1 MSLRNGGAIF
11 SGHIFGI
18 APSARVL
25 ALMGIVDKTGDELGD
40 DRPGLR
46 EDPDQTI
53 QAKGSEPNPTT
64 LRSQVRF
71 GSEPLSQQ
79 RKAGISLARRRY
91 QRGTL
96 IQRGTR
102 EKVWVGR
109 WLEDSI
115 LPDGTIKRVHKS
127 EVLGSVKDFPTKR
140 LAQRE
145 LDGRVSVVNSP
156 TYRARPTATFRQ
168 LAEKWQTL
176 VMVHHEDSTQ
186 RSEKSDIKAW
196 VSAIGDVQIR
206 DIDCELLQEVVNG
219 WTCNPK
225 TIKNRVGTFRLIW
238 DKAKLWRYTAETAYD
253 GLELPDWEKAE
264 QPCFSVGEI
273 SRIIDHSPQPYKT
286 VWRLVAETAI
296 RRGEICGLN
305 VGDVDVNQRIIVVQR
320 SRTKRGKLKAP
331 KAGVRNGQVK
341 RRVFSLSPSLTEQLR
356 PFVEGRA
363 PDEPLFLTPGRVSKS
378 GKQIGGRVRLEP
390 DNFVKRAL
398 KPVLKELGLEGA
410 AHAFRHGN
418 ATLLDTLHAPM
429 AVRQERLGHVDAKT
443 TLGYTHLVT
452 ADDVRV
458 ANELGAILDKKF
470 FAQDL
475 PKLNPNAKTASEL
488 ISEAV

>member
-1 MSLRNGGAIF
+1 M
-11 SGHIFGI
+11 
-18 APSARVL
+18 
-25 ALMGIVDKTGDELGD
+25 
-40 DRPGLR
+40 
-46 EDPDQTI
+46 
-53 QAKGSEPNPTT
+53 
-64 LRSQVRF
+64 
-71 GSEPLSQQ
+71 
-79 RKAGISLARRRY
+79 ARRRY
-91 QRGTL
+91 QKGAV
-96 IQRGTR
+96 IKRGTR

-109 WLEDSI
+109 WLEDVI

-145 LDGRVSVVNSP
+145 LDGRVAVVNSP
-156 TYRARPTATFRQ
+156 NYRARPTATFNQ
-168 LAEKWQTL
+168 LAEKWKML
-176 VMVHHEDSTQ
+176 VMVNHEDSTQ

-206 DIDCELLQEVVNG
+206 DIGCELLQEVVNS
-219 WTCNPK
+219 WTCSPK

-238 DKAKLWRYTAETAYD
+238 DKAKVWKYTAETAYD
-253 GLELPDWEKAE
+253 GLELPDWEKKE
-264 QPCFSVGEI
+264 QPCFSVEVI
-273 SRIIDHSPQPYKT
+273 ARIIERSPQPYKT
-286 VWRLVAETAI
+286 VWRLVAETGI

-305 VGDVDVNQRIIVVQR
+305 VGDVDANQCIIVVQR
-320 SRTKRGKLKAP
+320 SRTKRGRLKAT

-341 RRVFSLSPSLTEQLR
+341 RRVFSLSPSLAEQLR

-363 PDEPLFLTPGRVSKS
+363 ADEPLFLTPGRLTKS
-378 GKQIGGRVRLEP
+378 GKRIGGGVRLEP

-398 KPVLKELGLEGA
+398 KPILKELGLDGA

-418 ATLLDTLHAPM
+418 ATLLDSLHAPM
-429 AVRQERLGHVDAKT
+429 AVRQERLGHVDART
-443 TLGYTHLVT
+443 TMGYTHLVT

-458 ANELGAILDKKF
+458 AGELGALLDKGF

-475 PKLNPNAKTASEL
+475 PKLPPEAETASEL

>member
-1 MSLRNGGAIF
+1 MPKGPPRLLNVQTDTTFDFTAI
-11 SGHIFGI
+11 SSPIL
-18 APSARVL
+18 ASMDVVSA
-25 ALMGIVDKTGDELGD
+25 
-40 DRPGLR
+40 
-46 EDPDQTI
+46 
-53 QAKGSEPNPTT
+53 GSPVVADSSK
-64 LRSQVRF
+64 RSTVNCRAE
-71 GSEPLSQQ
+71 SLSQQ

-91 QRGTL
+91 QKGTV
-96 IQRGTR
+96 IKRGTR

-109 WLEDSI
+109 WLEDVI
-115 LPDGTIKRVHKS
+115 LSDGTIKRVHKS

-156 TYRARPTATFRQ
+156 NYRARPTATFSQ
-168 LAEKWQTL
+168 LTEKWKML
-176 VMVHHEDSTQ
+176 VMVNHEDSTQ
-186 RSEKSDIKAW
+186 RSEKSDIKAL

-206 DIDCELLQEVVNG
+206 DIGCELLQEVVNS
-219 WTCNPK
+219 WTCSPK

-238 DKAKLWRYTAETAYD
+238 DKAKVWKYTAETAYD
-253 GLELPDWEKAE
+253 GLELPDWEKEE
-264 QPCFSVGEI
+264 QPCFSVEVI
-273 SRIIDHSPQPYKT
+273 ARIIERSPQPYKT
-286 VWRLVAETAI
+286 VWRLVAETGI

-305 VGDVDVNQRIIVVQR
+305 VGDVDVYQCIIVVQR

-341 RRVFSLSPSLTEQLR
+341 RRVFSFSPSMAEQLR

-363 PDEPLFLTPGRVSKS
+363 TDEPLFLTPGRLTVN
-378 GKQIGGRVRLEP
+378 GKRIGGGVRLEP
-390 DNFVKRAL
+390 DNFVKRGL
-398 KPVLKELGLEGA
+398 KPVLKELGLDGG

-418 ATLLDTLHAPM
+418 ATLLDSLHAPM
-429 AVRQERLGHVDAKT
+429 AVRQERLGHVDART
-443 TLGYTHLVT
+443 TMGYTHLVT

-458 ANELGAILDKKF
+458 AGELGALLDKEF

-475 PKLNPNAKTASEL
+475 PKLLPNAKTASEL